1 MHIEVRDKLA
11 DAMISA
17 DPNLHISNPSVM
29 FGFHTCTGA
38 RRVEQGGKAA
48 EFYSY
53 QKRRHVN
60 YIIVLGFLEGQLLR
74 TSVQCLAI
82 LTPVK
87 LLELPSAEAA

>member
-11 DAMISA
+11 DAMVSA
-17 DPNLHISNPSVM
+17 DPNLHIFNPSVM

-53 QKRRHVN
+53 MDGTAKAPRKLYN
-60 YIIVLGFLEGQLLR
+60 IIVLD
-74 TSVQCLAI
+74 CAW
-82 LTPVK
+82 
-87 LLELPSAEAA
+87 LP